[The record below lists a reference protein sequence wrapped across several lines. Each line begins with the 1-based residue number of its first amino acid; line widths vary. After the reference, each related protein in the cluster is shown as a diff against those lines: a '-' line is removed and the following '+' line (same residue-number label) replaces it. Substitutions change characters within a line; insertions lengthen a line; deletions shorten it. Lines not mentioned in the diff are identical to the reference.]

1 MQFKKAAIAAT
12 GALAITLLSVGPA
25 GAAPVDPFDP
35 QPQAEYCQPGKRAAI
50 PTNTANTLDVKY
62 RTSVTNGT
70 GSTQNFKF
78 TSKKSGTTTY
88 GLSITVSAEMK
99 AWIFAKIAAEVN
111 GSVEKSKTA
120 EIGEEVSGTVKP
132 HSTLKGDFGNWRENV
147 SGWTAH
153 QYSNC
158 SYGTKTYFN
167 AWAPYRTNWRV
178 YY

>member
-1 MQFKKAAIAAT
+1 MTVGGLAAMM
-12 GALAITLLSVGPA
+12 LSMGTA
-25 GAAPVDPFDP
+25 SAAPVDPIDP
-35 QPQAEYCQPGKRAAI
+35 QPEAEYCQPGNRVAI

-70 GSTQNFKF
+70 SSTQNFKF
-78 TSKKSGTTTY
+78 TSKKGGTTTF
-88 GLSITVSAEMK
+88 GVSITVSAELK
-99 AWIFAKIAAEVN
+99 AGIFSKIGAEVN
-111 GSVEKSKTA
+111 GSVEKSMTA

-147 SGWTAH
+147 SGWTAY

-167 AWAPYRTNWRV
+167 AWAPYRTNWKV